1 MLVRAHYAAN
11 VRISTSSWRRKYGR
25 PHYFGDEAIS
35 GSAHHGSVR
44 SRRGGDAGHYGGRSQ
59 SALRHRVTTLEGDW
73 HPLKGVVILEFPSYE
88 QALAWYHSPEYVP
101 LRELIMATGRFDVI
115 LVDGMSDADPMIG
128 LPHDA
133 WKSERI
139 AELEAEEAKAAQ
151 DQPGGAPGSG

>member
-1 MLVRAHYAAN
+1 MVAHI
-11 VRISTSSWRRKYGR
+11 ISVTKRYPDPRTMGPYSQGVEETLATYGDR
-25 PHYFGDEAIS
+25 Y
-35 GSAHHGSVR
+35 
-44 SRRGGDAGHYGGRSQ
+44 Q